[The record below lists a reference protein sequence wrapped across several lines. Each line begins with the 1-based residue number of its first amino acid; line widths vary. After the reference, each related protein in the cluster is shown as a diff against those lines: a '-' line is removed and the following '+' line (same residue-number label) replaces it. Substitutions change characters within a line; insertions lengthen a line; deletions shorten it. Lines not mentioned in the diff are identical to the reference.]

1 MAKRSPV
8 VKSPRSTAKP
18 NVKIGSSNPTVK
30 QLEAQIAE
38 LQRQAEEL
46 RQAEIGEVVARI
58 KEAIAHYGLTAA
70 DLGLSGS
77 TGRRRGRGA
86 PSGKIKYRDGAGNTW
101 SGHGRRPQWYIDA
114 LAAGKTQADL
124 LA

>member
-1 MAKRSPV
+1 MAKRSPA
-8 VKSPRSTAKP
+8 VKSPRSTAKS

-46 RQAEIGEVVARI
+46 RQAEIGDVVARI

-70 DLGLSGS
+70 DLGLSGG
-77 TGRRRGRGA
+77 TGRRRGRPA
-86 PSGKIKYRDGAGNTW
+86 SGGKVKYRDGAGNTW